1 VYRWVEHTGE
11 LELQIDAPT
20 QREVFADA
28 LAAFAE
34 IVGDGDGDDADRR
47 DIALEAPG
55 RDVILADW
63 LNELV
68 YLADADGFVPTRL
81 AQLEL
86 ADGGL
91 RASVRGHRGRPTPL
105 VKAASLH
112 GLEYRPTPEGRWH
125 ARVVLDV

>member
-1 VYRWVEHTGE
+1 VYRWIEHTGE
-11 LELQIDAPT
+11 LKLLIEAPT
-20 QREVFADA
+20 EETIFGEA

-34 IVGDGDGDDADRR
+34 LVGDDGGPDSEWREVELEGDERGV
-47 DIALEAPG
+47 L
-55 RDVILADW
+55 LADW

>member
-112 GLEYRPTPEGRWH
+112 RLEYRPTPEGRWH